1 MSAPAA
7 ILARCLPLAAA
18 LLLPLPAAAVLPTA
32 QAVLT
37 AMGFSADEQQQVMN
51 GDLVTSSATSST
63 DRELAIHMALL
74 INRPAD
80 QLAQVFRDAGDYK
93 QSANVI
99 GFGALSAPAT
109 LGDFAALTL
118 DDATAQSFLNAQPG
132 TAVNLSPA
140 EIAAF
145 AALKAQAP
153 ADVDTAVAT
162 QLRQMLLARHQA
174 YRSGGLSAIA
184 PYARGDGALR
194 SPGEELADA
203 TKANVTLARFAPHL
217 HKVLEVYP
225 QTNPEVT
232 DEFFWVSFANKGA
245 NPTIALTQRLFA
257 GTGGAYIFVDRHYYA
272 SSQYNTVQAI
282 SGVLPVEEGSVLIYI
297 NRTST
302 DQVGGFGS
310 SVKRSIGDH
319 MMAKEIG
326 AALEKLRQRQ

>member
-1 MSAPAA
+1 MPAPAR
-7 ILARCLPLAAA
+7 LARHLLPLAAA
-18 LLLPLPAAAVLPTA
+18 LLIARPAPALPTA

-51 GDLVTSSATSST
+51 GDLVTSTATSST

-80 QLAQVFRDAGDYK
+80 QLVQVFRDAGDYK

-99 GFGALSAPAT
+99 AFGALSAPAA

-118 DDATAQSFLNAQPG
+118 DDATAQSFLNAEPG
-132 TAVNLSPA
+132 TAVNLSPQ

-153 ADVDTAVAT
+153 ADVDGAVAAE
-162 QLRQMLLARHQA
+162 LRQLLLARHQA
-174 YRSGGLSAIA
+174 YRSGGLAAIA
-184 PYARGDGALR
+184 PYARSGGALR
-194 SPGEELADA
+194 MPGEELTDA
-203 TKANVTLARFAPHL
+203 TNANVTVARFAPGM
-217 HKVLEVYP
+217 HKVLQVYP
-225 QTNPEVT
+225 QSSPELS
-232 DEFFWVSFANKGA
+232 DEFFWASFANKGA
-245 NPTIALTQRLFA
+245 NPTIALTQRLYA

-310 SVKRSIGDH
+310 SVKRSVGDH
-319 MMAKEIG
+319 LMAKEIG
-326 AALEKLRQRQ
+326 ASLEKLRQSQ

>member
-1 MSAPAA
+1 MSASAA
-7 ILARCLPLAAA
+7 TLARRLLPLAVA
-18 LLLPLPAAAVLPTA
+18 LLAALPAAALPTA
-32 QAVLT
+32 QVVLT

-51 GDLVTSSATSST
+51 GDLVSSSATSST
-63 DRELAIHMALL
+63 ERELAIHMALL

-99 GFGALSAPAT
+99 AFGALAAPAT

-132 TAVNLSPA
+132 TAVNLSPQ

-145 AALKAQAP
+145 AALRAQAP
-153 ADVDTAVAT
+153 ADVDTAVAA
-162 QLRQMLLARHQA
+162 QLRQLLLARHQT
-174 YRSGGLSAIA
+174 YRSGGLAAIA

-203 TKANVTLARFAPHL
+203 TKANVTLAQFAPHM

-225 QTNPEVT
+225 QSRPELS

-257 GTGGAYIFVDRHYYA
+257 GTGGASIFVDRHYYA

-282 SGVLPVEEGSVLIYI
+282 SGVLPVQEGSVLIYI

-310 SVKRSIGDH
+310 SVKRSVGDH

-326 AALEKLRQRQ
+326 ASLEKLRRSQ